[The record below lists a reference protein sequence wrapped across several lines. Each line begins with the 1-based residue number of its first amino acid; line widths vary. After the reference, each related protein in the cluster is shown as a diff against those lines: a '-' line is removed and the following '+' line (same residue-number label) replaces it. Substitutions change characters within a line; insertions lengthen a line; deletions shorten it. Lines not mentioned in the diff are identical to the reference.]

1 MTLIKCPECQREISN
16 SSKQC
21 IHCGY
26 PLAEKANVTKSV
38 ISYYEN
44 RDRSPSPDVVKR
56 FSEIFNVSTDYL
68 LGANNREIPDMID
81 VSGLSEKEVAA
92 LKLIIDSMKG
102 RK

>member
-26 PLAEKANVTKSV
+26 PL
-38 ISYYEN
+38 
-44 RDRSPSPDVVKR
+44 
-56 FSEIFNVSTDYL
+56 
-68 LGANNREIPDMID
+68 
-81 VSGLSEKEVAA
+81 SEKEVAA